1 MTIRLKKDLLRYWDE
16 EKECFVH
23 PSGDYTIMIGA
34 SSADIRLQK
43 GFFYNSKVWQLD
55 LSYEGDKKSRPAFT
69 SKTGKRQN
77 L

>member
-43 GFFYNSKVWQLD
+43 VSSITQ
-55 LSYEGDKKSRPAFT
+55 KS
-69 SKTGKRQN
+69 GN
-77 L
+77 